1 MANDEKSII
10 PLNVVGVHQVFT
22 NVTVLFQTND
32 DGQAVFTGN
41 YPENGQIS
49 DSIKVGR
56 KFLNMSRLPNQK
68 KTEKRQFTLRR
79 NGQH

>member
-32 DGQAVFTGN
+32 DGQAVFTGYQTKRKLKKGN
-41 YPENGQIS
+41 LPYDAMGSIEDGVLVENGA
-49 DSIKVGR
+49 
-56 KFLNMSRLPNQK
+56 
-68 KTEKRQFTLRR
+68 TA
-79 NGQH
+79 